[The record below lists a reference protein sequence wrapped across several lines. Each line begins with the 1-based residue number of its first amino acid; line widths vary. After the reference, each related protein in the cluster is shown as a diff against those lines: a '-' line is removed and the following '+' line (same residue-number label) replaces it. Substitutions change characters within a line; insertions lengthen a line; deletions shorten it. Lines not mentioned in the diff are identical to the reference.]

1 MKTLKHPNHGT
12 SLESV
17 LLEDGNLEAATAYAV
32 KRVIAWQLQAE
43 MEKRNLSKTEMARRM
58 ETSRK
63 QLDRVL
69 SPEDG
74 NVTLETLQRAAKA
87 VGRSLR
93 LELA

>member
-1 MKTLKHPNHGT
+1 MTTKHPNHGT
-12 SLESV
+12 SLEDF
-17 LLEDGNLEAATAYAV
+17 LKEDNNLEAATVVAV
-32 KRVIAWQLQAE
+32 KRVIAWQLQEEMKRHHITKLAMAE
-43 MEKRNLSKTEMARRM
+43 KMK
-58 ETSRK
+58 TSRG

>member
-1 MKTLKHPNHGT
+1 MTRAKNPHRGT
-12 SLESV
+12 SLATFLQDEGM
-17 LLEDGNLEAATAYAV
+17 LEEASAIAV
-32 KRVIAWQLQAE
+32 KRVIAWQLEEAMRSQ
-43 MEKRNLSKTEMARRM
+43 NLSKSAMAARM
-58 ETSRK
+58 ETSRR

-87 VGRSLR
+87 VGRTIR